1 MRLLLSTTALFY
13 SLAMTANAAETMA
26 KDTPDDIQLLVSRL
40 NLDSYKKSIKGLTQ
54 FGDRRQGTQRNAKA
68 IDWIEQQLR
77 DVGCENIERL
87 TYHFED
93 KPRPTRALSAQA
105 EKSDDLT
112 TATGGPVGRNG
123 VGPGGASVYGY
134 RVDTSVNRDLDA
146 QPDERI
152 RKLNEELPVD
162 GKREE
167 IYIAQK

>member
-77 DVGCENIERL
+77 DAAASLDSSSRSSE
-87 TYHFED
+87 
-93 KPRPTRALSAQA
+93 
-105 EKSDDLT
+105 
-112 TATGGPVGRNG
+112 RNG
-123 VGPGGASVYGY
+123 TTRSMRLKNSG
-134 RVDTSVNRDLDA
+134 
-146 QPDERI
+146 
-152 RKLNEELPVD
+152 RKKSWAAL
-162 GKREE
+162 R
-167 IYIAQK
+167 